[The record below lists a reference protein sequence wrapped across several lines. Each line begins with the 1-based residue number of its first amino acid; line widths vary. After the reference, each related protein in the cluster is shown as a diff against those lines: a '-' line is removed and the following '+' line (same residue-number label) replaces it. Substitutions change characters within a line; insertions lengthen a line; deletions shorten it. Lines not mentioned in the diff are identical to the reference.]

1 MLGKSSPEGRLK
13 LAELSKQVAAA
24 VGDIVQA
31 AEMIKGTDWVD
42 PCDPTAIAETEL
54 LSAANSIEAAA
65 KKLSLLQPRASP
77 KQADESLNFEEQ
89 IVDAAQSIAAAT
101 MALVKAASVAQRELV
116 AQGKI
121 GAAQADIDDDSQW
134 SQGLVSAARMVAAA
148 TQSLCE
154 AANALLQGQ
163 ASEEKLISSAKLVSA
178 STAQLLVACMV
189 KADPNSVA
197 MRRLQSAGNAVK
209 RATEA
214 LVREAKQAKVQTV
227 EETCVTVKQSMVS
240 DMKQIII
247 AQELILKKEKE
258 LEQAR
263 KTLEDMRK
271 AKYQMQRPSG
281 SEPTTPG
288 CDP

>member
-1 MLGKSSPEGRLK
+1 MCE
-13 LAELSKQVAAA
+13 
-24 VGDIVQA
+24 
-31 AEMIKGTDWVD
+31 GTDWVD

-65 KKLSLLQPRASP
+65 KKLSLLQPRVCP
-77 KQADESLNFEEQ
+77 KAADESLNFEEQ

-101 MALVKAASVAQRELV
+101 MALVKAASVAQKELV

-121 GAAQADIDDDSQW
+121 GAVQADLDDDSQW

-163 ASEEKLISSAKLVSA
+163 ASEEKLISSAKLVAA

-214 LVREAKQAKVQTV
+214 LVREAKQAKGRAV
-227 EETCVTVKQSMVS
+227 EETNVTVKQSMVS
-240 DMKQIII
+240 DMAQIIM

-263 KTLEDMRK
+263 KTLETMRK
-271 AKYQMQRPSG
+271 AKYQLRPSVTG